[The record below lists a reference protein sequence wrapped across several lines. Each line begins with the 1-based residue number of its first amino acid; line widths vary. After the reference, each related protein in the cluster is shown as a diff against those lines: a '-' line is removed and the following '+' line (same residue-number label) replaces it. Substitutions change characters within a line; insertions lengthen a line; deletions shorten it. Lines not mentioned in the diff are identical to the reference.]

1 MTTIDHSNHQDAVGA
16 RLGMW
21 LFLFTEILLF
31 GGIFLLYSVYRSKFP
46 ADFHYAA
53 SHLDLFTG
61 TINTV
66 ILLTSSLFMVLAV
79 ASLEKQDRKNSS
91 LFIALTTLLGT
102 AFLVIKYFEWS
113 EKIAHGL
120 YPNSEVLEIHTAGEK
135 IFYSLYYL
143 MTGLHAIHIIIGLVI
158 LLVMLKKIYSKPY
171 RILNLKEI
179 GSKILNIEGN
189 NAATVLKYRSDE
201 QIADMKIKLIYDNNE
216 NLNEKDLIKL
226 ENSGLYWHLVD
237 VIWIFLFPLFYLIT

>member
-1 MTTIDHSNHQDAVGA
+1 MTTIDHSSHQDAVGA

-79 ASLEKQDRKNSS
+79 ASLEKQRRRESS
-91 LFIALTTLLGT
+91 LFILLTTLMGT

-113 EKIAHGL
+113 DKISHGL
-120 YPNSEVLEIHTAGEK
+120 FPNSEVLEIHTAGEK

-143 MTGLHAIHIIIGLVI
+143 MTGLHALHIVIGLVI
-158 LLVMLKKIYSKPY
+158 LWVMLKKIYSKPF
-171 RILNLKEI
+171 RVLNLGEIGAKGLNIHSGESKQILNYK
-179 GSKILNIEGN
+179 
-189 NAATVLKYRSDE
+189 SDE
-201 QIADMKIKLIYDNNE
+201 EIAEMKIKLIYENNE
-216 NLNEKDLIKL
+216 NLNEKDLISL

>member
-1 MTTIDHSNHQDAVGA
+1 MTSIDHSAHQDAVGA

-31 GGIFLLYSVYRSKFP
+31 GGIFLLYSVYRSKFS

-53 SHLDLFTG
+53 SHLNIFTG
-61 TINTV
+61 TVNTI

-79 ASLEKQDRKNSS
+79 ASLEKHDRKSSS
-91 LFIALTTLLGT
+91 LFILITTILGST
-102 AFLVIKYFEWS
+102 FLVIKYFEWS
-113 EKIAHGL
+113 EKISHGL
-120 YPNSEVLEIHTAGEK
+120 FPNSEVLEIHTAGEK
-135 IFYSLYYL
+135 VFYSLYYL
-143 MTGLHAIHIIIGLVI
+143 MTGLHAVHIIIGLII
-158 LLVMLKKIYSKPY
+158 LIVMLRKISSKPF
-171 RILNLKEI
+171 RILKLNNI
-179 GSKILNIEGN
+179 GSKVLNIMDKNSE
-189 NAATVLKYRSDE
+189 VILKYKSDE
-201 QIADMKIKLIYDNNE
+201 TVSDLKIRLIYNSNE

>member
-1 MTTIDHSNHQDAVGA
+1 MTSIDHSAHQDAVGA

-53 SHLDLFTG
+53 SHLDVFTG

-79 ASLEKQDRKNSS
+79 ASLEKQDRKRSS
-91 LFIALTTLLGT
+91 AFILLTTVLGT
-102 AFLVIKYFEWS
+102 AFLIIKYFEWS
-113 EKIAHGL
+113 EKIGHGL
-120 YPNSEVLEIHTAGEK
+120 FPNSEVLEIHTAGEK
-135 IFYSLYYL
+135 VFYSLYYL
-143 MTGLHAIHIIIGLVI
+143 MTGLHALHIIIGLVI
-158 LLVMLKKIYSKPY
+158 LFVMFRKISLRPY
-171 RILNLKEI
+171 RILHLKEI
-179 GSKILNIEGN
+179 GSKVLNIRGPN
-189 NAATVLKYRSDE
+189 SKSILDYQSDE
-201 QIADMKIKLIYDNNE
+201 PVGDMKIQLIYNYNE
-216 NLNEKDLIKL
+216 NLNEKDLIRL

>member
-1 MTTIDHSNHQDAVGA
+1 MTSIDHSSHQDAVGA

-46 ADFHYAA
+46 VDFHYAA
-53 SHLDLFTG
+53 SHLDIFTG
-61 TINTV
+61 TVNTI

-91 LFIALTTLLGT
+91 VFILLTTLMGT
-102 AFLVIKYFEWS
+102 TFLVIKYFEWS
-113 EKIAHGL
+113 EKISHGL

-135 IFYSLYYL
+135 MFYSLYYL
-143 MTGLHAIHIIIGLVI
+143 MTGLHAVHIVIGLII
-158 LLVMLKKIYSKPY
+158 LFIMFKKISSKPS
-171 RILNLKEI
+171 RILKLNDI
-179 GSKILNIEGN
+179 GSNILNI
-189 NAATVLKYRSDE
+189 TKKDSKSILKYKSDE
-201 QIADMKIKLIYDNNE
+201 PVSEMKIRLVYNSNE

>member
-1 MTTIDHSNHQDAVGA
+1 MTSIDHSSHQDAIGA

-53 SHLDLFTG
+53 THLDIFTG
-61 TINTV
+61 TINTI

-79 ASLEKQDRKNSS
+79 ANLEKQDRKRSS
-91 LFIALTTLLGT
+91 AFILLTTLLGT
-102 AFLVIKYFEWS
+102 AFLIIKYFEWS
-113 EKIAHGL
+113 EKIGHGL
-120 YPNSEVLEIHTAGEK
+120 FPNSEVLEIHTAGEK
-135 IFYSLYYL
+135 LFYSLYYL
-143 MTGLHAIHIIIGLVI
+143 MTGLHAVHIIIGLII
-158 LLVMLKKIYSKPY
+158 LFVMFKKISSRPY
-171 RILNLKEI
+171 RILNLVDI
-179 GSKILNIEGN
+179 GSKVLNIMDKDSKSILN
-189 NAATVLKYRSDE
+189 YRSDE
-201 QIADMKIKLIYDNNE
+201 PVGDMKIKLIYDNNE
-216 NLNEKDLIKL
+216 HLNERDLIKL

>member
-1 MTTIDHSNHQDAVGA
+1 MTSVDHSAHQDAVGA

-46 ADFHYAA
+46 TDFHYAA
-53 SHLDLFTG
+53 SHLDVFTG

-79 ASLEKQDRKNSS
+79 ASLENQDRKSS
-91 LFIALTTLLGT
+91 SIFILLTTLLGT
-102 AFLVIKYFEWS
+102 TFLVIKYFEWS
-113 EKIAHGL
+113 EKISHGL
-120 YPNSEVLEIHTAGEK
+120 FPNSEVLEIHTAGEK

-143 MTGLHAIHIIIGLVI
+143 MTGLHAVHIIIGLVI
-158 LLVMLKKIYSKPY
+158 LIVMLKKISSKPY
-171 RILNLKEI
+171 RILKLNNI
-179 GSKILNIEGN
+179 GSKVLNILNKDSKSI
-189 NAATVLKYRSDE
+189 LKYKSDE
-201 QIADMKIKLIYDNNE
+201 PVTDMKIRLIYDNNE

>member
-1 MTTIDHSNHQDAVGA
+1 MTSIDHSTHQDAVGA

-53 SHLDLFTG
+53 THLDLFTG

-79 ASLEKQDRKNSS
+79 ASLEKQNRKNSS
-91 LFIALTTLLGT
+91 LFILLTALLGVT
-102 AFLVIKYFEWS
+102 FLVIKYFEWS
-113 EKIAHGL
+113 HKIRHGL
-120 YPNSEVLEIHTAGEK
+120 FPNSEVLEIHTAGEK

-143 MTGLHAIHIIIGLVI
+143 MTGLHAVHIIIGVVI
-158 LLVMLKKIYSKPY
+158 LLVMLKKISSKPF
-171 RILNLKEI
+171 RILNLNGI
-179 GSKILNIEGN
+179 GSKTLNIDD
-189 NAATVLKYRSDE
+189 TDSKSILKYKSDE
-201 QIADMKIKLIYDNNE
+201 PIANMRIKLIYNNNE
-216 NLNEKDLIKL
+216 NLNDADLIKL

>member
-1 MTTIDHSNHQDAVGA
+1 MASIDHSSHQDAVGA

-53 SHLDLFTG
+53 SHLDIYTG

-66 ILLTSSLFMVLAV
+66 ILLTSSLFMVIAV
-79 ASLEKQDRKNSS
+79 ASLEKQDRKSS
-91 LFIALTTLLGT
+91 SIFILLTTLLGT
-102 AFLVIKYFEWS
+102 TFIIIKYFEWS
-113 EKIAHGL
+113 EKISHGL
-120 YPNSEVLEIHTAGEK
+120 FPNSEVLEIHTAGEK

-158 LLVMLKKIYSKPY
+158 LIVMLKKISSKPY
-171 RILNLKEI
+171 RILKLNDI
-179 GSKILNIEGN
+179 GSKVLNILNKDSKSI
-189 NAATVLKYRSDE
+189 LKYKSDE
-201 QIADMKIKLIYDNNE
+201 PVSNMKIRLIYDSNE